1 MFAKV
6 SLWWIDDLVGD
17 SMRRFL
23 CGLSWDGVKKI
34 ARREWGGGQTAL
46 VI

>member
-6 SLWWIDDLVGD
+6 SVWLIDDLVGD

-23 CGLSWDGVKKI
+23 CDLSLDGAEEI
-34 ARREWGGGQTAL
+34 ERRDEWKTL
-46 VI
+46 P